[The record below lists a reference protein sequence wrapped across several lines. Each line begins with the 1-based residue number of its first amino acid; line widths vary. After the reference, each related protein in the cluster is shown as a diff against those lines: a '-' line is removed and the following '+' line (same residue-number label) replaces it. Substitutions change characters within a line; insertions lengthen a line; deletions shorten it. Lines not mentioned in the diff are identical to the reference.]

1 MSEEKILIKKIPK
14 KKKNEL
20 LNYLEKQLD
29 EKPDAVNISNQRT
42 NKIPVIAIDNYNN
55 TLKEYDSLYAAYKEI
70 QINSGMIIYSCKN
83 MHKPKK
89 KYTFCYKKK
98 SLNTFAAIDDSSCFY
113 RSLPSTT
120 QVVR

>member
-1 MSEEKILIKKIPK
+1 M
-14 KKKNEL
+14 
-20 LNYLEKQLD
+20 NYLEKQLD
-29 EKPDAVNISNQRT
+29 EKQDAVNISNQRT

-89 KYTFCYKKK
+89 KYTFCYKKNH
-98 SLNTFAAIDDSSCFY
+98 LTP
-113 RSLPSTT
+113 SLPSTT
-120 QVVR
+120 RVVFTVHCHRRLKSSGRYRVLGVQYLTIQGK